1 MIFHKMTRPELMNA
15 DREAVAV
22 IPLGSTEQ
30 HGLHLPVD
38 TDTRLADALCRELE
52 RRQPERV
59 LLAPAMW
66 LGHSPHH
73 LDFGGTLSIN
83 YDLYSRMLTEVIEC
97 FAQMGFHR
105 ILMVNGHGGNGMPMA
120 ITQQEVKLHRP
131 NLMLCGCNYW
141 ELAREELLSL
151 REGGTYAMGHACELE
166 TSLYLY
172 LEEGAVRKDKIR
184 DAGCPDESGYF
195 GFGMFNGGPVSYLTN
210 FSEITDTGAFGCPTL
225 ASAEK
230 GKRMF
235 EAISEQLEKFI
246 LYFSKRDTMIKT
258 MDGHQA
264 EKE

>member
-1 MIFHKMTRPELMNA
+1 
-15 DREAVAV
+15 
-22 IPLGSTEQ
+22 
-30 HGLHLPVD
+30 
-38 TDTRLADALCRELE
+38 
-52 RRQPERV
+52 
-59 LLAPAMW
+59 
-66 LGHSPHH
+66 
-73 LDFGGTLSIN
+73 
-83 YDLYSRMLTEVIEC
+83 
-97 FAQMGFHR
+97 
-105 ILMVNGHGGNGMPMA
+105 
-120 ITQQEVKLHRP
+120 
-131 NLMLCGCNYW
+131 
-141 ELAREELLSL
+141 
-151 REGGTYAMGHACELE
+151 MGHACELE

-246 LYFSKRDTMIKT
+246 IYFSKRDTMIKT
-258 MDGHQA
+258 MDGHLV